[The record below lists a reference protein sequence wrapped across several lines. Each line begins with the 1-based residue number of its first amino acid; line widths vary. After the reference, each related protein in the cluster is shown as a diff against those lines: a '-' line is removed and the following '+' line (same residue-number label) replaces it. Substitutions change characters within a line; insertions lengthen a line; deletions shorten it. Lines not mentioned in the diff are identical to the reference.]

1 MDFSAERARDADSSR
16 TLRECTQSGKQ
27 KEKREREREEIKDKQ
42 KKNPPPKKGTA
53 RIEPDKGSVFTE
65 NGAGHLVRC
74 TRIFIT
80 RQRETLVRRE
90 VRGGSVG
97 AA

>member
-1 MDFSAERARDADSSR
+1 
-16 TLRECTQSGKQ
+16 
-27 KEKREREREEIKDKQ
+27 
-42 KKNPPPKKGTA
+42 
-53 RIEPDKGSVFTE
+53 VFTE